1 MTKMP
6 PKRRIGILGGMGP
19 EATVLLMSRI
29 ITMTPAKDDSE
40 HVPLLVDNN
49 THVPSRIQA
58 LIEKSGQDPGPVLVN
73 MALRLEAAGV
83 EALAMPCNTAHHYAR
98 QIQSAVSIPLLNM
111 IELSVDEVADAV
123 CLSPSTDSSRIGILA
138 SPAVQ
143 LTGLFEQ
150 ACSDRGLKAVY
161 PTDQHS
167 LLACIKSV
175 KANGGGAKARSL
187 LKDAVFELQEA
198 GVVSFLVACTEFSII
213 NDAMPKEVLT
223 IDTMDVLARAV
234 VKFASV

>member
-1 MTKMP
+1 MTGMP
-6 PKRRIGILGGMGP
+6 EKRRIGILGGMGP
-19 EATVLLMSRI
+19 EATVLLMARI
-29 ITMTPAKDDSE
+29 IAMTPAKDDSE

-49 THVPSRIQA
+49 TLVPSRIQA
-58 LIEKSGQDPGPVLVN
+58 LIEKSGRDPGPVLVD

-111 IELSVDEVADAV
+111 IELSADAAADAAR
-123 CLSPSTDSSRIGILA
+123 LSPSTEGARIGILA

-150 ACSDRGLKAVY
+150 ACAERGLKTAY
-161 PTDQHS
+161 PVDQHS

-175 KANGGGAKARSL
+175 KANGGCAKARSQ
-187 LKDAVFELQEA
+187 LKDAVLELQEA
-198 GVVSFLVACTEFSII
+198 GVMSFLVACTELSII
-213 NDAMPKEVLT
+213 SDAMPKEVLV
-223 IDTMDVLARAV
+223 IDTMDVLAQAV